1 MSKTLRTLA
10 VVFFPV
16 TAVIYLYLILGQILI
31 AGLDY
36 ILRQASA

>member
-1 MSKTLRTLA
+1 MQKTLRTLT

-16 TAVIYLYLILGQILI
+16 TVVIYLYLILGQILV

-36 ILRQASA
+36 ILRQVSA